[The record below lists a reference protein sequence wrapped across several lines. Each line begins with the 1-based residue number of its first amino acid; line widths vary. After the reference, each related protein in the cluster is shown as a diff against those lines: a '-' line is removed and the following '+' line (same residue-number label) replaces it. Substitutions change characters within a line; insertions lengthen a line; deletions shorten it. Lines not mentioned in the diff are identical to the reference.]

1 MSDLLKPR
9 PVLLST
15 ASVYPESVA
24 ATFELAGE
32 LGFDGIELM
41 VSVEAVSNDIEA
53 VARLSEYH
61 AIPVGSVHAP
71 CLLVTQRVWG
81 TDHVAKL
88 DRSVAAARRLG
99 APIVVVHPP
108 FRWQGAYAD
117 GFIDQVRR
125 LNEATDVTVA
135 VENMY
140 PWRTP
145 GGEMAAYA
153 PHWDPTDFD
162 FPQLT
167 LDLSH
172 ASTSRQQSLEL
183 LDAWGERLTH
193 VHLTDGSGSAKDEH
207 LLPGDG
213 DQRAAEVLAELVR
226 RDWQGAVVLEVNT
239 TGFDTRDAREQALAE
254 SLAFMRTHLAA
265 TVAS

>member
-1 MSDLLKPR
+1 
-9 PVLLST
+9 
-15 ASVYPESVA
+15 
-24 ATFELAGE
+24 
-32 LGFDGIELM
+32 
-41 VSVEAVSNDIEA
+41 
-53 VARLSEYH
+53 
-61 AIPVGSVHAP
+61 
-71 CLLVTQRVWG
+71 
-81 TDHVAKL
+81 
-88 DRSVAAARRLG
+88 
-99 APIVVVHPP
+99 
-108 FRWQGAYAD
+108 
-117 GFIDQVRR
+117 
-125 LNEATDVTVA
+125 
-135 VENMY
+135 
-140 PWRTP
+140 
-145 GGEMAAYA
+145 MAAYA